1 MTIFFIIAV
10 AVLLPYRFIIRRA
23 NRQLMFLQRYSAT
36 RVSADKA
43 SIIIAARNEEM
54 NIGPCLESLLAQD
67 FPREQ
72 MEIIVVDDQSV
83 DGTAALVQR
92 YADRG
97 IRLISLGMDEAF
109 GKKAAIARGIAAAS
123 HPIII
128 TTDADCSYSTKWIN
142 TLLSFREKMDA
153 VFVAAP
159 VQLKKE
165 ISLLDRFQSLDFMA
179 LQGITAAGVSGKY
192 LNMCNGAN
200 LLYTKEGF
208 SAVNGFEGIDHI
220 ASGDDMLLMEKINKA
235 FPGGIA
241 YCFSE
246 DAIVV
251 TEPAA
256 SWTAFIQQRIRWSSK
271 ATNYTSFVIKATLL
285 LVYLVNAAVVYLL
298 LAGIFDF
305 QLMKCGLLL
314 TLMKTIVELP
324 FMIRTAR
331 FFNKSAL
338 IAWFIPFQPLHALYT
353 VVAGTFGLFSKYRW
367 KGREV
372 G

>member
-1 MTIFFIIAV
+1 MTILFIIAV
-10 AVLLPYRFIIRRA
+10 ALLLPYRFIIRRA
-23 NRQLMFLQRYSAT
+23 NRQLIFMQRFTASQ
-36 RVSADKA
+36 VSADKA
-43 SIIIAARNEEM
+43 SIIIAARNEETH
-54 NIGPCLESLLAQD
+54 IGPCLESLLAQD

-83 DGTAALVQR
+83 DQTAAVVSS

-97 IRLISLGMDEAF
+97 IRLISLGKDEAF
-109 GKKAAIARGIAAAS
+109 GKKAAIARGIAAAT
-123 HPIII
+123 HGIII
-128 TTDADCSYSTKWIN
+128 TTDADCSYSNKWIN
-142 TLLSFREKMDA
+142 TLLCFREKMDA

-159 VQLKKE
+159 VQFRKE
-165 ISLLDRFQSLDFMA
+165 INLLDRFQSLDFMA

-200 LLYTKEGF
+200 LLYTKEAF
-208 SAVNGFEGIDHI
+208 LQVRGFEGIDHI
-220 ASGDDMLLMEKINKA
+220 ASGDDMLLMEKIDKA

-256 SWTAFIQQRIRWSSK
+256 SWAAFIQQRIRWSSK
-271 ATNYTSFVIKATLL
+271 AKHYTSFVTKAVLL
-285 LVYLVNAAVVYLL
+285 LVYLLNAAVVYLL

-305 QLMKCGLLL
+305 QLLKYGLLL

-324 FMIRTAR
+324 FMIRIAR

-338 IAWFIPFQPLHALYT
+338 IAWFIPIQPLHALYT
-353 VVAGTFGLFSKYRW
+353 IVAGTFGLFSKYRW

>member
-10 AVLLPYRFIIRRA
+10 ALLLPYRYIIRRA
-23 NRQLMFLQRYSAT
+23 NRQLMFMQRYTAT
-36 RVSADKA
+36 QVSAEKA
-43 SIIIAARNEEM
+43 SIIIAARNEETH
-54 NIGPCLESLLAQD
+54 IGPCLESLLAQD

-83 DGTAALVQR
+83 DQTAAIVKR

-97 IRLISLGMDEAF
+97 IRLISLGKEDAF
-109 GKKAAIARGIAAAS
+109 GKKAAIARGIAAAT
-123 HPIII
+123 HGIII
-128 TTDADCSYSTKWIN
+128 TTDADCSYSNKWIN

-159 VQLKKE
+159 VQFRKE
-165 ISLLDRFQSLDFMA
+165 INLLDRFQSLDFMA

-200 LLYTKEGF
+200 LLYTKEAF
-208 SAVNGFEGIDHI
+208 LQVRGFEGIDHI
-220 ASGDDMLLMEKINKA
+220 ASGDDMLLMEKIDKA
-235 FPGGIA
+235 FPGGIN

-251 TEPAA
+251 TEPAN

-271 ATNYTSFVIKATLL
+271 AKNYSNIFTKLTLL
-285 LVYLVNAAVVYLL
+285 LVYLVNAAVVSLL

-305 QLMKCGLLL
+305 QLLKYGLLL

-324 FMIRTAR
+324 FMIRIAR

-338 IAWFIPFQPLHALYT
+338 IPWFIPIQPMHAFYT